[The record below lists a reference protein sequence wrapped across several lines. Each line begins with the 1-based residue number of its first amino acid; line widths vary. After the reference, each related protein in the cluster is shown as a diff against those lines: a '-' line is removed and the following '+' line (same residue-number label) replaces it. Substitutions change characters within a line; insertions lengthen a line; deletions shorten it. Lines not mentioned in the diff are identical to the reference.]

1 MTKAWVRALAATA
14 MLVAPSARAADHRDG
29 PAAKAAP
36 EADITD
42 VYAWMSADAS
52 KMYLILN
59 VSPAA
64 TTASK
69 FSDKVSYV
77 LHLNSQSA
85 YGETDPTKISHVNL
99 ICQFDASATQQI
111 SCWLGPAAAGGIG
124 TPTDYVTGDA
134 SATTGLTSQNGKFK
148 VFAGLRDDPFFFN
161 LDGFNNVVAEVV
173 AAAKAPTFQTIVDA
187 SGCPHLPA
195 ATASKLAGDLA
206 KDANGGPAKDFFAKL
221 NVLSIVVAVNTADVT
236 PGGKIVGVWGSTHK
250 R

>member
-1 MTKAWVRALAATA
+1 MIRRWVLAAT
-14 MLVAPSARAADHRDG
+14 LLIAPSVRAADHRDG

-64 TTASK
+64 TATSK

-77 LHLNSQSA
+77 VHLNSMA
-85 YGETDPTKISHVNL
+85 AFGETDPSKIQHVNV

-111 SCWLGPAAAGGIG
+111 SCWLGPASTTGIG

-134 SATTGLTSQNGKFK
+134 SKTTGLTSQNGKFK

-161 LDGFNNVVAEVV
+161 LDGFNTVAGEVE
-173 AAAKAPTFQTIVDA
+173 AAAKMTGFQTIVDA

-195 ATASKLAGDLA
+195 ATAGKLAGDLA
-206 KDANGGPAKDFFAKL
+206 KDPTGGTAKDFFAKL
-221 NVLSIVVAVNTADVT
+221 NVLSIVVSVNTADVA

>member
-1 MTKAWVRALAATA
+1 MIRRWVLLAAL
-14 MLVAPSARAADHRDG
+14 LVAPSVRAADHRDG

-52 KMYLILN
+52 KMYLVLN
-59 VSPAA
+59 VTPAA
-64 TTASK
+64 TTMSK

-77 LHLNSQSA
+77 FHLNSMGA
-85 YGETDPTKISHVNL
+85 FGETDPTKIQHVNL

-111 SCWLGPAAAGGIG
+111 SCWLGPATMTGIG
-124 TPTDYVTGDA
+124 TPADYVTGDA
-134 SATTGLTSQNGKFK
+134 SKTTGLTSQNGKFK

-161 LDGFNNVVAEVV
+161 LDGLTNVIGEVE
-173 AAAKAPTFQTIVDA
+173 AAAKMAGFQTIVDA

-195 ATASKLAGDLA
+195 ATAGKLAGDLSKSA
-206 KDANGGPAKDFFAKL
+206 TGGAAQDFFAKL
-221 NVLSIVVAVNTADVT
+221 NVLSIVVSVTTADAA